1 VPELAASIAPG
12 EPIVPARPP
21 MAPHPV
27 PVGWSP
33 RQRITLT
40 AVVARL
46 LDGAPL
52 LDARLAA
59 VVTEVERRATRLAP
73 HQQQELRQVL
83 DLLDRR
89 LVALASIGRP
99 VPFAMAGEAAQT
111 RWLSTWAASP
121 VPALRSAFQAFRRL
135 ALGVHYSDPGVTAA
149 IGHAG
154 PLHPRDP
161 EVPWEGPLADDSTA
175 SPDGPVAIGATDLRR
190 TLAPAAPPAGVV
202 RGADLPGDLHRTA
215 DVVVIGTGAG
225 GAVAAERLA
234 RAGFEVVLLEDG
246 ALHQAADFTEQ
257 EATLAEQLY
266 ADGAMRATD
275 DLAVQMLQG
284 RAVGG
289 STTINWMI
297 MLRTPDFV
305 LDEWQRAHGLSGFDA
320 ATLAP
325 VFDRVEREVHA
336 RPVSDDAHSPNN
348 RVILDGARAL
358 GWSARSAVINAKGCV
373 RSGFCGIG
381 CRYDAKQGTLLTYV
395 PRALAAGATL
405 HADARADRIEVL
417 ERDSGHGTAPR
428 KRVHATVRHGART
441 QTLTIDAPLVVVA
454 AGAVGSPVLLQRSG
468 LGGGAV
474 GQYLRLH
481 PTTATIG
488 VFDREIVGSAGIP
501 LSTMCDE
508 HLQWDG
514 TDYGFWLECPP
525 FLPSLG
531 AVAAPGFGRA
541 HAARM
546 TQFRHLSSVI
556 ALTRDGAETRT
567 SSGRVQVARDGR
579 VSIRY
584 ALTAPDAARV
594 RASIEAAARLQLAA
608 GAREVHTLH
617 TTPIV
622 VRRESELAQLRQLSV
637 GANRVGLF
645 SAHVNGT
652 CRMGGDARTAVTS
665 PEGER
670 YGARGVYVCDGA
682 LLPTAPGV
690 NPQETIMA
698 LATLVSERLAARYG
712 HTVPLHGEPA

>member
-1 VPELAASIAPG
+1 VRA
-12 EPIVPARPP
+12 EPTD
-21 MAPHPV
+21 
-27 PVGWSP
+27 PVGASEPMLGDSAAWTV

-40 AVVARL
+40 ALVTRL

-52 LDARLAA
+52 AESRRTA
-59 VVTEVERRATRLAP
+59 VVTEVERRARRLAP
-73 HQQQELRQVL
+73 HQRQGLRQVL

-89 LVALASIGRP
+89 LVAFASVGRP
-99 VPFAMAGEAAQT
+99 IPFAYASAAVQT
-111 RWLSTWAASP
+111 RWLEAWATSP

-135 ALGVHYSDPGVTAA
+135 AVGVHYSDPKVTAA

-154 PLHPRDP
+154 PLHHRTPD
-161 EVPWEGPLADDSTA
+161 VPWEGPLPDGSTA

-190 TLAPAAPPAGVV
+190 TMAPKAPPVGVV
-202 RGADLPGDLHRTA
+202 RGTDLSGDVHRTA

-234 RAGFEVVLLEDG
+234 CAGFEVVLLEDG
-246 ALHQAADFTEQ
+246 GWHQAADFTER
-257 EATLAEQLY
+257 EAPLAEQLY

-275 DLAVQMLQG
+275 DLAVQLLQG
-284 RAVGG
+284 RTVGG

-305 LDEWQRAHGLSGFDA
+305 LDEWQRRHGLEGFDA

-325 VFDRVEREVHA
+325 VFARIEREVHA
-336 RPVSDDAHSPNN
+336 RLVSDDAHSPNN

-358 GWSARSAVINAKGCV
+358 GWRARSAVINAKGCV

-405 HADARADRIEVL
+405 YTDAHTDRVEVL
-417 ERDSGHGTAPR
+417 ERDGGRGVAPR
-428 KRVHATVRHGART
+428 KRVHATVRHGARRHA
-441 QTLTIDAPLVVVA
+441 LTIDAPLVVVA
-454 AGAVGSPVLLQRSG
+454 AGAVGSPLLLQRSG

-488 VFDREIVGSAGIP
+488 VFDQEIVGSAGIP

-508 HLQWDG
+508 HLQWRG
-514 TDYGFWLECPP
+514 TPYGFWLECPP

-531 AVAAPGFGRA
+531 AVAAPGFGQA

-546 TQFRHLSSVI
+546 AHFRHLSSVI
-556 ALTRDGAETRT
+556 ALTRDGAETGT
-567 SSGRVQVARDGR
+567 SSGRVEVARNGR

-584 ALTAPDAARV
+584 ALTASDAERV

-622 VRRESELAQLRQLSV
+622 VRRTSELAHIRRASV

-652 CRMGGDARTAVTS
+652 CRMGGDARSAATS

-670 YGARGVYVCDGA
+670 FGARGVYVCDGA

-712 HTVPLHGEPA
+712 RPVPLHGAPA

>member
-1 VPELAASIAPG
+1 MIPAGSPLAASL
-12 EPIVPARPP
+12 EPA
-21 MAPHPV
+21 
-27 PVGWSP
+27 GWSA
-33 RQRITLT
+33 RQRVTLA
-40 AVVARL
+40 AVVARM

-52 LDARLAA
+52 ADARRAA
-59 VVTEVERRATRLAP
+59 VVSEVERRAVRLAP
-73 HQQQELRQVL
+73 HQQQELRLVL

-89 LVALASIGRP
+89 LVGFASIGRP

-111 RWLSTWAASP
+111 RWLAAWATSP
-121 VPALRSAFQAFRRL
+121 VPALRTAFQAFRRL
-135 ALGVHYSDPGVTAA
+135 ALGVHYSDPAVTAA

-154 PLHPRDP
+154 PLHTRAP
-161 EVPWEGPLADDSTA
+161 EVPWEGPLPADSAA

-190 TLAPAAPPAGVV
+190 ALAPAAPPAGVV
-202 RGADLPGDLHRTA
+202 RGADLPGDVHRTA

-336 RPVSDDAHSPNN
+336 RLVSDDAHSPNN

-395 PRALAAGATL
+395 PRALASGATL
-405 HADARADRIEVL
+405 YADARADRIEVL
-417 ERDSGHGTAPR
+417 ERDGGRGVAPR
-428 KRVHATVRHGART
+428 KRVHATVRQGART
-441 QTLTIDAPLVVVA
+441 RALTIDTPLVVVA

-488 VFDREIVGSAGIP
+488 VFDQAIVGSAGIP

-508 HLQWDG
+508 HLQWNG
-514 TDYGFWLECPP
+514 TPYGFWLECPP

-531 AVAAPGFGRA
+531 AVAAPGFGRD

-546 TQFRHLSSVI
+546 TRFRHLSSVI
-556 ALTRDGAETRT
+556 ALTRDGAETRA
-567 SSGRVQVARDGR
+567 SSGGVQVARDGR

-584 ALTAPDAARV
+584 ALTAPDAERV

-617 TTPIV
+617 TAPIV
-622 VRRESELAQLRQLSV
+622 VRRTAELAQIRRASV

-652 CRMGGDARTAVTS
+652 CRMGGDARTAATS

-670 YGARGVYVCDGA
+670 FGARGVYVCDGS

-712 HTVPLHGEPA
+712 RTVPLHGEPA

>member
-1 VPELAASIAPG
+1 VLELEASIAP
-12 EPIVPARPP
+12 A
-21 MAPHPV
+21 APTV
-27 PVGWSP
+27 PVRPSTPAPPATAGWSA
-33 RQRITLT
+33 RQRSTLT
-40 AVVARL
+40 AVVSRM

-52 LDARLAA
+52 ADARLAA
-59 VVTEVERRATRLAP
+59 VVSEVERRASRLAP

-99 VPFAMAGEAAQT
+99 VPFVRATAAAQT
-111 RWLSTWAASP
+111 RWLTAWSASP

-135 ALGVHYSDPGVTAA
+135 ALGVHYSDAAVTAA

-154 PLHPRDP
+154 PLHRRAP
-161 EVPWEGPLADDSTA
+161 EVAWEGPLPNDSTA
-175 SPDGPVAIGATDLRR
+175 SPDGPVAIGDTDLRR
-190 TLAPAAPPAGVV
+190 TIAPAAPPAGVV
-202 RGADLPGDLHRTA
+202 RGADGSGDVHRTA

-246 ALHQAADFTEQ
+246 ALHQAADFCET

-275 DLAVQMLQG
+275 DLAVQLLQG

-305 LDEWQRAHGLSGFDA
+305 LDEWQRAHGVSGFEA
-320 ATLAP
+320 ATMAP

-336 RPVSDDAHSPNN
+336 RLVSDDAHSPNN

-358 GWSARSAVINAKGCV
+358 GWRARAAVINAKGCV

-405 HADARADRIEVL
+405 YADARADRIEVL
-417 ERDSGHGTAPR
+417 ERDGGRGTAPR
-428 KRVHATVRHGART
+428 KRVHATVRHGTRT
-441 QTLTIDAPLVVVA
+441 HALTIDAPLVVVA

-488 VFDREIVGSAGIP
+488 IFDQEIVGSAGIP

-508 HLQWDG
+508 HGQWNG
-514 TDYGFWLECPP
+514 TPYGFWLECPP

-531 AVAAPGFGRA
+531 AVAAPGFGHA

-546 TQFRHLSSVI
+546 SQFRHLSSVI

-567 SSGRVQVARDGR
+567 SSGGVQLTRDGR

-584 ALTAPDAARV
+584 ALTSPDAARV
-594 RASIEAAARLQLAA
+594 RASIEAAAQLQLAA

-622 VRRESELAQLRQLSV
+622 VRRPSELSQIRQASV
-637 GANRVGLF
+637 RANRVGLF

-652 CRMGGDARTAVTS
+652 CRMGGDARTAATS

-712 HTVPLHGEPA
+712 RTVPLHGEPA